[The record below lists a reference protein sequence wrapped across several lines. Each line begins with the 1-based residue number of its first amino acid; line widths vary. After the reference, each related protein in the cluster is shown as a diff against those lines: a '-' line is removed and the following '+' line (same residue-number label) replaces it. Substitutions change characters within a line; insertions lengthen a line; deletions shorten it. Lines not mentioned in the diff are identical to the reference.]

1 MLLEKRW
8 SLWRRLAAMIVGTV
22 LVAGALS
29 ACELSVPNV
38 VGLALPEAVSKLEG
52 SGYRHV
58 AVVDEFGATIEESHY
73 EDGFKVTAQDA
84 VGEGVS
90 TSSTITLTVAENA
103 VASLVMTPDESP
115 STTPEPEA
123 TPEPEVTPETEATP
137 EPEPASEEPTQASDG
152 PAAVEEE
159 PAAPAP
165 APQPARAPTQ
175 MYATCAQA
183 RAAGAAPLYEGDPGY
198 NPRLDRDKDGVACE

>member
-1 MLLEKRW
+1 MLLGKHW
-8 SLWRRLAAMIVGTV
+8 SLWRHLAAMIVGAV
-22 LVAGALS
+22 VVAGALS

-90 TSSTITLTVAENA
+90 TSSTITLTVAESH
-103 VASLVMTPDESP
+103 VAALVSTPSP
-115 STTPEPEA
+115 TPEETTA
-123 TPEPEVTPETEATP
+123 TPEPAPATEEP
-137 EPEPASEEPTQASDG
+137 EPEPEPD
-152 PAAVEEE
+152 PAVEEPEPVADE
-159 PAAPAP
+159 PAPPAPAP
-165 APQPARAPTQ
+165 APAPARPFTS
-175 MYATCAQA
+175 CAQA
-183 RAAGAAPLYEGDPGY
+183 REAGAAPLYRGDPGY
-198 NPRLDRDKDGVACE
+198 SPRLDRDKDGVACE

>member
-1 MLLEKRW
+1 MLLGKRW
-8 SLWRRLAAMIVGTV
+8 SLWRRLAAMIIGTV
-22 LVAGALS
+22 VVAGALS

-58 AVVDEFGATIEESHY
+58 AVVDEFGTTIEESHY

-90 TSSTITLTVAENA
+90 TSSTITLTVTESA

-115 STTPEPEA
+115 SATPEPEA
-123 TPEPEVTPETEATP
+123 TPETEATP
-137 EPEPASEEPTQASDG
+137 EPEPASEEPTEASDA
-152 PAAVEEE
+152 PEVEEE
-159 PAAPAP
+159 PAPPAP
-165 APQPARAPTQ
+165 APQPVRAPTQ
-175 MYATCAQA
+175 MYSSCAQA

>member
-1 MLLEKRW
+1 MVLRKRW
-8 SLWRRLAAMIVGTV
+8 SLWQRLAAMIIGTV
-22 LVAGALS
+22 LMTGALS

-38 VGLALPEAVSKLEG
+38 VGMALPDAVTKLEG

-58 AVVDEFGATIEESHY
+58 AVIDQFGTTIEESHY

-90 TSSTITLTVAENA
+90 TSTTITLTVTESA

-115 STTPEPEA
+115 SA
-123 TPEPEVTPETEATP
+123 TPEAEATPETEATP
-137 EPEPASEEPTQASDG
+137 EPEPASEEPAEASDA
-152 PAAVEEE
+152 PAVEEE
-159 PAAPAP
+159 PAPPAP
-165 APQPARAPTQ
+165 APQPVRAPTQ
-175 MYATCAQA
+175 MYASCAQA

>member
-1 MLLEKRW
+1 MLLGKRW
-8 SLWRRLAAMIVGTV
+8 SLWRRLAAMIAGTV
-22 LVAGALS
+22 VVAGALS

-58 AVVDEFGATIEESHY
+58 AVVDEFGTAIEESHY
-73 EDGFKVTAQDA
+73 EDGFKVTAQDT

-90 TSSTITLTVAENA
+90 TSSTITLTVAESA

-115 STTPEPEA
+115 SATPEPEA
-123 TPEPEVTPETEATP
+123 TSEPEATT
-137 EPEPASEEPTQASDG
+137 EPEPASEEPQEASDA
-152 PAAVEEE
+152 PEVEEE

-165 APQPARAPTQ
+165 APQPVRAPTQ
-175 MYATCAQA
+175 MYSSCAQA

>member
-90 TSSTITLTVAENA
+90 TSSTITLTVAESA

-115 STTPEPEA
+115 SATPEPGA

-137 EPEPASEEPTQASDG
+137 EPEPASEEPAEASDA
-152 PAAVEEE
+152 PAVEEE

-165 APQPARAPTQ
+165 APQPVRAPTQ
-175 MYATCAQA
+175 MYSSCAQA

>member
-22 LVAGALS
+22 VVAGALS

-90 TSSTITLTVAENA
+90 TSSTITLTVAESA

-115 STTPEPEA
+115 SVTPEPEA
-123 TPEPEVTPETEATP
+123 TPEPEVTPE
-137 EPEPASEEPTQASDG
+137 PEPASEEPQEASDA
-152 PAAVEEE
+152 PEVEEE

-165 APQPARAPTQ
+165 APQPVRAPTQ
-175 MYATCAQA
+175 MYSSCAQA

>member
-1 MLLEKRW
+1 MLLGKRW

-22 LVAGALS
+22 VVAGALS

-38 VGLALPEAVSKLEG
+38 VGMALPDAVTKLEG

-58 AVVDEFGATIEESHY
+58 AVIDQFGTTIEESHY

-90 TSSTITLTVAENA
+90 TSTTITLTVTESA
-103 VASLVMTPDESP
+103 VASLVMTP
-115 STTPEPEA
+115 
-123 TPEPEVTPETEATP
+123 EPEVTP
-137 EPEPASEEPTQASDG
+137 EPEPASEEPAEASDA
-152 PAAVEEE
+152 PAAEEEE

-165 APQPARAPTQ
+165 APQPVRAPTR
-175 MYATCAQA
+175 MYSSCAQA
-183 RAAGAAPLYEGDPGY
+183 RAAGSAPLYEGDPGY